1 MASRYETRRIAEN
14 TDPLYKELFDVRGVK
29 SIVQYRTPE
38 LSHPT
43 AEQIAELQV
52 VGHIWTL
59 GDRYWKLA
67 FDNYGDVELWWVI
80 AWYNRVPLESDFIV
94 GQKVKIPAPLEL
106 VLSYFEKE

>member
-80 AWYNRVPLESDFIV
+80 AWYYQAPTEAHLNLGDVIQIPFPLER
-94 GQKVKIPAPLEL
+94 
-106 VLSYFEKE
+106 VLGYMRV

>member
-29 SIVQYRTPE
+29 SVVQYRTPE

-80 AWYNRVPLESDFIV
+80 AWYNQAPTEAHLNLGDVIQIPFPLER
-94 GQKVKIPAPLEL
+94 
-106 VLSYFEKE
+106 VLGYMRV

>member
-80 AWYNRVPLESDFIV
+80 AWYNQAPTEAHLNLGDVIQIPFPLER
-94 GQKVKIPAPLEL
+94 
-106 VLSYFEKE
+106 VLGYMRV